1 MATHNLPVGVVGQ
14 GCHNFQPPLL
24 KLSAV
29 VADVLRNVLPWQEP
43 VEFSS
48 EFQAKRKYRITMGP
62 ELLQRK
68 LPLRVPT
75 VALPSSD
82 LSLSKSYEEGQ
93 RSVRGVV
100 IFVEVILCPTVIVL
114 LHSTDRQQKH
124 FHMVSNKSKVLFE
137 RLFYVKRLSTIH

>member
-1 MATHNLPVGVVGQ
+1 
-14 GCHNFQPPLL
+14 
-24 KLSAV
+24 
-29 VADVLRNVLPWQEP
+29 
-43 VEFSS
+43 
-48 EFQAKRKYRITMGP
+48 MGP

-100 IFVEVILCPTVIVL
+100 ISVVVILCPTVIVL
-114 LHSTDRQQKH
+114 LHSTDYQ
-124 FHMVSNKSKVLFE
+124 E
-137 RLFYVKRLSTIH
+137 IITTLSH

>member
-1 MATHNLPVGVVGQ
+1 
-14 GCHNFQPPLL
+14 
-24 KLSAV
+24 
-29 VADVLRNVLPWQEP
+29 
-43 VEFSS
+43 
-48 EFQAKRKYRITMGP
+48 MGP

-100 IFVEVILCPTVIVL
+100 ISVVVILCPTVIVL
-114 LHSTDRQQKH
+114 LHSTDSGPYISINILRSQ
-124 FHMVSNKSKVLFE
+124 
-137 RLFYVKRLSTIH
+137 

>member
-1 MATHNLPVGVVGQ
+1 
-14 GCHNFQPPLL
+14 
-24 KLSAV
+24 
-29 VADVLRNVLPWQEP
+29 
-43 VEFSS
+43 
-48 EFQAKRKYRITMGP
+48 MGP

-93 RSVRGVV
+93 RSVRGVAITV
-100 IFVEVILCPTVIVL
+100 VVILCPIVIVL

-124 FHMVSNKSKVLFE
+124 CRMGLNKS
-137 RLFYVKRLSTIH
+137 RA

>member
-1 MATHNLPVGVVGQ
+1 
-14 GCHNFQPPLL
+14 
-24 KLSAV
+24 
-29 VADVLRNVLPWQEP
+29 
-43 VEFSS
+43 
-48 EFQAKRKYRITMGP
+48 MGP

-100 IFVEVILCPTVIVL
+100 ISVVVILCPTVIVL
-114 LHSTDRQQKH
+114 LHSTDYQEIIRH
-124 FHMVSNKSKVLFE
+124 E
-137 RLFYVKRLSTIH
+137 KRYTSISSTSIFL